1 MEFSL
6 VTVLYLVSI
15 FAIVILTILFS
26 IILYRVIKILGV
38 AMEILTLYEKIKM
51 LFWPSLLMLDTILSI
66 IGRFVPSKDKSEK

>member
-51 LFWPSLLMLDTILSI
+51 LF
-66 IGRFVPSKDKSEK
+66 